1 VRGPAHAG
9 GGISRASRYTAG
21 MRRRA
26 AVGWVAGLVVF
37 GLVGGAS
44 VFGEQREDDEALP
57 EFSAERLGDL
67 EEHDSI
73 LDMLEPEEREAVE
86 RSGMSLG
93 SEPGASP
100 EGTQGPFGPE
110 TRQQQGRSEGT
121 LDKIG
126 KIGVSVLGVALS
138 LAAVAAPF
146 FMAF

>member
-1 VRGPAHAG
+1 
-9 GGISRASRYTAG
+9 
-21 MRRRA
+21 MRRWA
-26 AVGWVAGLVVF
+26 AGWVAGLVMF
-37 GLVGGAS
+37 GLVGGISA
-44 VFGEQREDDEALP
+44 FAQRHEDDEALP
-57 EFSAERLGDL
+57 EFSAERLEDP
-67 EEHDSI
+67 EHDSI
-73 LDMLEPEEREAVE
+73 LDMLEPEEREAVT

-100 EGTQGPFGPE
+100 EGPQGPFGPE

-126 KIGVSVLGVALS
+126 KISVSVLGVALS